1 MSRAIC
7 TVPSLYR
14 PSTDGLMCTYHAFPT
29 RAYGM
34 KSVSVQRTITI
45 TILDA
50 SMAQNNDTNHVVQEM
65 MLEMVQELKSSLQR
79 HQSL

>member
-1 MSRAIC
+1 
-7 TVPSLYR
+7 
-14 PSTDGLMCTYHAFPT
+14 
-29 RAYGM
+29 M

>member
-1 MSRAIC
+1 
-7 TVPSLYR
+7 
-14 PSTDGLMCTYHAFPT
+14 
-29 RAYGM
+29 M

-45 TILDA
+45 TILDS

-79 HQSL
+79 HQSV